1 MAATWLHPSFTGRL
15 RHLTSGHADWL
26 ILPPPRQNLPS
37 AIEYDAHPVY
47 SVGYQD
53 CNVGNLGSWK
63 GKPCTYS
70 PSLLNLSSFPSSK
83 FLPFPPRL
91 LSLAFL
97 SLAFLSVTFS
107 VASSGR
113 MSRNVS
119 RGRSGRRVL
128 AHAIAGH
135 PTQPDSVLY
144 APQRP
149 WEDWTPQ
156 PPGTFH
162 FHANGSRQSEIT
174 LEVSMRD
181 IIENSKTSSDPFERR
196 YSTDS
201 TRTANDESEKT
212 SDFGNEKGDK
222 ALPPPP
228 IVPVGFW
235 DDRLAKTRKEVLKG
249 WLKIS

>member
-1 MAATWLHPSFTGRL
+1 
-15 RHLTSGHADWL
+15 
-26 ILPPPRQNLPS
+26 
-37 AIEYDAHPVY
+37 
-47 SVGYQD
+47 
-53 CNVGNLGSWK
+53 
-63 GKPCTYS
+63 
-70 PSLLNLSSFPSSK
+70 
-83 FLPFPPRL
+83 
-91 LSLAFL
+91 
-97 SLAFLSVTFS
+97 
-107 VASSGR
+107 
-113 MSRNVS
+113 MSRPLS
-119 RGRSGRRVL
+119 RGRSGRRVI
-128 AHAIAGH
+128 AHVIAGH

-162 FHANGSRQSEIT
+162 FHNNGSRQSEIT

-181 IIENSKTSSDPFERR
+181 IIENSRTSSDSVERR

-201 TRTANDESEKT
+201 TRTANDESGKP

-228 IVPVGFW
+228 VVPVGFW
-235 DDRLAKTRKEVLKG
+235 DHRLAKTRKEVLKG